1 MATVNRLAEVL
12 TEQLAVLK
20 ELEQVL
26 QDEQKAIISLDTTL
40 METLN
45 SQKELVI
52 ARQRSIAELLV
63 GVISETAG
71 KLGLAPTATLSEIL
85 EIMPP
90 SMKTQVQPLQQ
101 ATKKTGSS
109 VSVLAN
115 QNRGMLERFLEV
127 VNDSLA
133 YILRILNTSTTYGVR
148 GTYLANAQSGAVMV
162 NREA

>member
-1 MATVNRLAEVL
+1 MATANRLIDVL
-12 TEQLAVLK
+12 SEQLTVLK
-20 ELEQVL
+20 ELQQTL
-26 QDEQKAIISLDTTL
+26 QDEQKAIVNLDTTL

-45 SQKELVI
+45 TQKELLI
-52 ARQRSIAELLV
+52 DRQR
-63 GVISETAG
+63 VITGMLHTVMTETASQF
-71 KLGLAPTATLSEIL
+71 GLPISVTLSDIIEK
-85 EIMPP
+85 MPAA
-90 SMKTQVQPLQQ
+90 MKAQVEPLQKAAKQ
-101 ATKKTGSS
+101 AGSA

-148 GTYLANAQSGAVMV
+148 GTYLANSQSGAVMI